1 MFKKIMTAGIMCL
14 ALANSATAQGAA
26 GAGAGGAAAGG
37 VVIGGVALLQFHW
50 QLVLLF
56 WWRLWPVAAVPR
68 LQQPTKTKI
77 FGL

>member
-1 MFKKIMTAGIMCL
+1 L
-14 ALANSATAQGAA
+14 
-26 GAGAGGAAAGG
+26 
-37 VVIGGVALLQFHW
+37 VVWQLLQFHW